1 MLIRIR
7 TVGYSRAR
15 MRRRLVLALF
25 VLLLG
30 IFTMAVAGCGG
41 EEDAAPTAETVEGG
55 GTDTEGATTTEETS
69 TDETTTEET
78 TTEEGGGGGTEGDA
92 AAGEKVFS
100 EAGCGGCHTLEA
112 AGSSGS
118 VGPNLD
124 DAKPPFE
131 LVVDR
136 VTNGSGV
143 MPSFKDDLSE
153 EDINNVAAF
162 VVEST
167 SG

>member
-1 MLIRIR
+1 
-7 TVGYSRAR
+7 
-15 MRRRLVLALF
+15 MRRRVILALF
-25 VLLLG
+25 VLVLG
-30 IFTMAVAGCGG
+30 AFAVAVAGCGG
-41 EEDAAPTAETVEGG
+41 EEEVSPTAETSEEG
-55 GTDTEGATTTEETS
+55 TTTEGETTAEATTTEE
-69 TDETTTEET
+69 D
-78 TTEEGGGGGTEGDA
+78 GGGATEGDA
-92 AAGEKVFS
+92 KAGEMVFS
-100 EAGCGGCHTLEA
+100 EAGCGGCHVLDA

-136 VTNGSGV
+136 VTNGSGA